1 METVFAKKFYHTL
14 YFYVLIAIVAGV
26 LTGYFFPSTGAKLKP
41 LGDAFIKL
49 IKMIVPGV
57 IFTTVASG
65 IASVKE
71 NKKIGRIG
79 FNAFVY
85 FEVMSTLA
93 LVIGLIVAKFLKPGK
108 GMNVNPVTLD
118 ISGIE
123 GYTESAKKFDTITF
137 LLDIIPDSFFG
148 AFAEGNILQVLFLG
162 ILSGFAISRMGTYRD
177 PLVKGI
183 DYLNHFF
190 FRVVSIILKAAPV
203 GAFGAM
209 AFTIGKYGIESLLS
223 LGELM
228 ASVYLTC
235 LFFVFVILGIICW
248 LSGFSIIRI
257 LKYIKEEIFLVLGTS
272 SSEPALPGL
281 MKKMEK
287 AGCSQSI
294 TGLVIPAGYTF
305 NLDGTS
311 IYLTMATMFIAYATN
326 TPISLW
332 DEIALLGILM
342 LTSKGAAAVTGGGF
356 IVLAATLSSIDK
368 LPVAGIALLLGVD
381 RFMSEARAITNLIGN
396 TVATLVIAKWE
407 KEFKPGEFSENLK

>member
-1 METVFAKKFYHTL
+1 MEIVSSKKFYQTL
-14 YFYVLIAIVAGV
+14 YFYVLIAIAAGIF
-26 LTGYFFPSTGAKLKP
+26 TGYFFPSTGAQLKP

-57 IFTTVASG
+57 IFTTVAAG
-65 IASVKE
+65 IANVKE
-71 NKKIGRIG
+71 NKSIGRIG
-79 FNAFVY
+79 LKSFIY
-85 FEVMSTLA
+85 FEIMSTLA
-93 LVIGLIVAKFLKPGK
+93 LVIGLVVAKILTPGK
-108 GMNVNPVTLD
+108 GMNVNPATLD

-123 GYTESAKKFDTITF
+123 GYTESAKKFDTISF
-137 LLDIIPDSFFG
+137 FLDIIPDSFFG
-148 AFAEGNILQVLFLG
+148 AFAEGKILQVLFLG
-162 ILSGFAISRMGTYRD
+162 ILSGFAISRMGTYRE

-183 DYLNHFF
+183 DYFNSFF
-190 FRVVSIILKAAPV
+190 FRVVAIILKAAPI

-209 AFTIGKYGIESLLS
+209 AFTIGKYGIESLIS

-235 LFFVFVILGIICW
+235 FFFIFIVLGIICW
-248 LSGFSIIRI
+248 LTSFSIFKI
-257 LKYIKEEIFLVLGTS
+257 LRYIKEEIFLVLGTS

-326 TPISLW
+326 TKISLW

-407 KEFKPGEFSENLK
+407 KEFKPNEYSENLK

>member
-1 METVFAKKFYHTL
+1 METVSAKKFYHTL

-79 FNAFVY
+79 FKAFVY

-108 GMNVNPVTLD
+108 GMNVNPVSLD

-123 GYTESAKKFDTITF
+123 SYTESAKKFDTTTF
-137 LLDIIPDSFFG
+137 FLDIIPDSFFG

>member
-1 METVFAKKFYHTL
+1 
-14 YFYVLIAIVAGV
+14 
-26 LTGYFFPSTGAKLKP
+26 
-41 LGDAFIKL
+41 
-49 IKMIVPGV
+49 
-57 IFTTVASG
+57 
-65 IASVKE
+65 
-71 NKKIGRIG
+71 
-79 FNAFVY
+79 
-85 FEVMSTLA
+85 
-93 LVIGLIVAKFLKPGK
+93 
-108 GMNVNPVTLD
+108 
-118 ISGIE
+118 
-123 GYTESAKKFDTITF
+123 
-137 LLDIIPDSFFG
+137 
-148 AFAEGNILQVLFLG
+148 
-162 ILSGFAISRMGTYRD
+162 
-177 PLVKGI
+177 
-183 DYLNHFF
+183 
-190 FRVVSIILKAAPV
+190 
-203 GAFGAM
+203 
-209 AFTIGKYGIESLLS
+209 
-223 LGELM
+223 M
-228 ASVYLTC
+228 ASVYVTC
-235 LFFVFVILGIICW
+235 LFFVFVILGIISW

-332 DEIALLGILM
+332 DELALLGILM

-407 KEFKPGEFSENLK
+407 KEFNPGEFSEKLK

>member
-1 METVFAKKFYHTL
+1 MEIVSAKKFYHTL
-14 YFYVLIAIVAGV
+14 YFYVLIAIVAGII
-26 LTGYFFPSTGAKLKP
+26 TGYFFPSTGAQLKP
-41 LGDAFIKL
+41 LGDAFIQL

-79 FNAFVY
+79 FKAFVY
-85 FEVMSTLA
+85 FELMSTLA
-93 LVIGLIVAKFLKPGK
+93 LVIGLVVAKILQPGK
-108 GMNVNPVTLD
+108 GMNVNPATLD
-118 ISGIE
+118 IAGIQN
-123 GYTESAKKFDTITF
+123 YTESAKQFDTITF
-137 LLDIIPDSFFG
+137 FMDIIPGSFFG
-148 AFAEGNILQVLFLG
+148 AFAEGKILQVLFLG
-162 ILSGFAISRMGTYRD
+162 ILSGFAISRMGPYRD

-183 DYLNHFF
+183 DYFNHFF

-209 AFTIGKYGIESLLS
+209 AFTIGKYGIDSLLS
-223 LGELM
+223 LGELL

-235 LFFVFVILGIICW
+235 LFFVFIILGALCW
-248 LSGFSIIRI
+248 MSGFSIFRV
-257 LKYIKEEIFLVLGTS
+257 LTYIKEEIFLVLGTS

-287 AGCSQSI
+287 AGCSQSV
-294 TGLVIPAGYTF
+294 TGLVVPAGYTF

-326 TPISLW
+326 TTISLW
-332 DEIALLGILM
+332 DELALLGILM

-356 IVLAATLSSIDK
+356 IVLAATLASIDK
-368 LPVAGIALLLGVD
+368 LPVAGITLLLGVD

-407 KEFKPGEFSENLK
+407 KEFTPDEHSESLR